1 MTLVFSPQYR
11 LVMQL
16 ASAKARDRKPDSGIS
31 LPKIERRIPAIA
43 NYVSSI
49 LFLKLTG
56 LRYLANDLLIGF
68 IMFWDINKRRC
79 FALFGNKLKF
89 SMVRDF
95 MFLILSTLLPRECL
109 ARCRVEA
116 KKVAIWP
123 QHTGQVGLQDAIN

>member
-1 MTLVFSPQYR
+1 M
-11 LVMQL
+11 
-16 ASAKARDRKPDSGIS
+16 
-31 LPKIERRIPAIA
+31 
-43 NYVSSI
+43 
-49 LFLKLTG
+49 
-56 LRYLANDLLIGF
+56 
-68 IMFWDINKRRC
+68 
-79 FALFGNKLKF
+79 FGNKLKF

>member
-1 MTLVFSPQYR
+1 
-11 LVMQL
+11 
-16 ASAKARDRKPDSGIS
+16 
-31 LPKIERRIPAIA
+31 
-43 NYVSSI
+43 
-49 LFLKLTG
+49 
-56 LRYLANDLLIGF
+56 
-68 IMFWDINKRRC
+68 MFWDINKRRC
-79 FALFGNKLKF
+79 FVLFGNKLKF